1 MPAIITTNV
10 TFNQT
15 MTNTQSQQYNDDVI
29 LHIIVILTILATL
42 FLQFL
47 SLLWPSNQSNTKS
60 PQPLGTPHSPTM
72 KDKSLP
78 TPHSASTPLKT
89 EEVGRTSTGKVSG
102 TRSPRSKKL
111 KSGSSTQSALRQTRT
126 RRNRT
131 TPTVGSQSL
140 A

>member
-1 MPAIITTNV
+1 
-10 TFNQT
+10 
-15 MTNTQSQQYNDDVI
+15 MTNQPITQHEDDVI

-42 FLQFL
+42 FIQFL
-47 SLLWPSNQSNTKS
+47 LLLWPSNQSNTKS
-60 PQPLGTPHSPTM
+60 LQSLDTPHSPTM

-78 TPHSASTPLKT
+78 TPHSVSTSLKT

-102 TRSPRSKKL
+102 TPSPRSKKL
-111 KSGSSTQSALRQTRT
+111 KSGSSTQSASRQTRT
-126 RRNRT
+126 RRNPT

>member
-1 MPAIITTNV
+1 MTQP
-10 TFNQT
+10 QT
-15 MTNTQSQQYNDDVI
+15 QQYNDDVI

-42 FLQFL
+42 FLQFI

-60 PQPLGTPHSPTM
+60 LQSLGTPHSPTM

-78 TPHSASTPLKT
+78 TPHSVSTPLKT

-102 TRSPRSKKL
+102 TPSQPSRKSR
-111 KSGSSTQSALRQTRT
+111 SGSSTQSALRQTKT
-126 RRNRT
+126 KRNLT

-140 A
+140 T